1 MHVLVFIGDLVSIC
15 GLLIVGYVAGYLW
28 KNWW

>member
-1 MHVLVFIGDLVSIC
+1 MQALVVLTDLVSIC